1 MRCAD
6 ELDCKRSEG
15 DDVARFDAMQQHV
28 TQDSML
34 VQLAFRQT
42 VGEVRSVNRNVELF
56 QDVRQRAK
64 MIFVTVRKNDCRNL
78 VPVLFKNF
86 EIGNRNIYAIDTL
99 FGKTHAR
106 IDDNHLVAKAQQR
119 AVHPELADTAEGN
132 DFEDARH
139 LSFYSTSHRFEE
151 V

>member
-1 MRCAD
+1 
-6 ELDCKRSEG
+6 
-15 DDVARFDAMQQHV
+15 
-28 TQDSML
+28 ML

-42 VGEVRSVNRNVELF
+42 EGEVRSVNGNVELL
-56 QDVRQRAK
+56 QDVRQRPK
-64 MIFVTVRKNDCRNL
+64 MIFVTVGKNDCRNL
-78 VPVLFKNF
+78 VPILFKNF
-86 EIGNRNIYAIDTL
+86 EIRNRKVDSIDAL
-99 FGKTHAR
+99 FGKTHTR